1 MKTAISIPDDVF
13 RKAEY
18 LAKKRGLSR
27 SQFYVLAIRAFLS
40 EPEDDITR
48 ALDSVYS
55 KQDGVDPVV
64 EQAALSDL
72 PPSEW

>member
-27 SQFYVLAIRAFLS
+27 SQFYVMAIKAFIMD
-40 EPEDDITR
+40 PEDDVTE
-48 ALDSVYS
+48 ALDRVYGEQESV
-55 KQDGVDPVV
+55 DRRT
-64 EQAALSDL
+64 ERAALSDL
-72 PPSEW
+72 PREEW